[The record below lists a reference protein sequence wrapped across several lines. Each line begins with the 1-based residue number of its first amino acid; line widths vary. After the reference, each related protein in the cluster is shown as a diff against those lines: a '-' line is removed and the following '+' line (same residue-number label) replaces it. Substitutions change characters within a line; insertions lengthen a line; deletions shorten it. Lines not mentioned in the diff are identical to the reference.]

1 MQHKC
6 KFHKDDKKNACSKR
20 VAGSAA
26 ERLAASSKLILQV
39 LCILH
44 PGLQQTTRPL
54 CPRLFAANLVCSKP
68 CLQQTGG

>member
-44 PGLQQTTRPL
+44 PGLQ
-54 CPRLFAANLVCSKP
+54 
-68 CLQQTGG
+68 